1 MIQFFNRIN
10 LLKRCYLMI
19 GLVLGIASCQKNPS
33 DRIIQ
38 IDIKKA
44 LQAEGV
50 LRLSEIASE
59 VELIPLHN
67 LDVHAYIQN
76 TATQYSIG
84 DKVICVINARP
95 YEILLFTR
103 DGNFISKIGHQGKG
117 PGEYMSE
124 LVSALNE
131 EDSTILVA
139 DNSQKKFLIYSY
151 SGKCLKEKFY
161 KSYREEEIY
170 WIGDI
175 ILNQDG
181 NYFLDNEWLPSA
193 EGTCHHIL
201 LMNRELEIIKGICPG
216 TGESGSFQMHI
227 NSQRM
232 QEYQGGMRYL
242 ARSTD
247 TVYGVTENYSCTPTY
262 RLINPDKDI
271 LDDFGNSTHID
282 AVSISGFL
290 ETSNYV
296 LIEGEKSYR
305 RFLISYNKETG
316 QANSLRASE
325 NCWFESFGIA
335 NDLFGLSPLLISDP
349 STIDKGKLIL
359 ILHPGI
365 MDMYLDYRKVE
376 LADCLLSTKVLLP
389 GKRDELVSLIR
400 NMDDNSGPILILI
413 TLK

>member
-1 MIQFFNRIN
+1 
-10 LLKRCYLMI
+10 MI
-19 GLVLGIASCQKNPS
+19 GLFLVISSCHRNPS
-33 DRIIQ
+33 SSIVEIN
-38 IDIKKA
+38 IKKA

-50 LRLSEIASE
+50 LRLSEVASE

-67 LDVHAYIQN
+67 LDNHTYIQHTVN
-76 TATQYSIG
+76 QYSIG

-103 DGNFISKIGHQGKG
+103 DGDFISKIGHQGKG
-117 PGEYMSE
+117 PGEYMSD

-131 EDSTILVA
+131 KDSTILIA
-139 DNSQKKFLIYSY
+139 DNSQRKFLIYNY

-161 KSYREEEIY
+161 KTYRDKEIN

-181 NYFLDNEWLPSA
+181 NYLLDNEWLPSDD
-193 EGTCHHIL
+193 GKCYHML
-201 LMNRELEIIKGICPG
+201 VMNRDLEIIKGICPG
-216 TGESGSFQMHI
+216 TAESGSFQMHI

-232 QEYQGGMRYL
+232 QEYQGGIRYL
-242 ARSTD
+242 AKSKD
-247 TVYGVTENYSCTPTY
+247 TVHGVTENYSCTPTY

-290 ETSNYV
+290 ETSHYV

-316 QANSLRASE
+316 QANSLRAPE
-325 NCWFESFGIA
+325 HCWFESFGIE
-335 NDLFGLSPLLISDP
+335 NDLFGLSPLSISDF

-365 MDMYLDYRKVE
+365 MDVYEDDRKE
-376 LADCLLSTKVLLP
+376 KLTDCLMSTKVLLP
-389 GKRDELVSLIR
+389 GKRDELASMIR